1 MEQNA
6 KCFVVDGRVR
16 RAHLTFKGS
25 VTGAMNEGDR
35 EPRFQRRIR
44 LGEGRNPN
52 SVVSY
57 ARFTVTNEKLE
68 F

>member
-35 EPRFQRRIR
+35 EPRFRGVFASEKGEIRI
-44 LGEGRNPN
+44 
-52 SVVSY
+52 V
-57 ARFTVTNEKLE
+57 
-68 F
+68 